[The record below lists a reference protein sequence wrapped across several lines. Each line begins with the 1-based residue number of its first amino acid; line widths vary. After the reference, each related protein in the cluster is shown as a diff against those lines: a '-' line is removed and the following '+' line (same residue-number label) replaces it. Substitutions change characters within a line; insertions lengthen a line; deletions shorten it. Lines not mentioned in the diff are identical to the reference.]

1 MTTAPSSSL
10 PDEHARS
17 AMLARQAIVNSA
29 QKVVGFELFNR
40 SQLHGGHT
48 AASDVLMVF
57 TALSH
62 AGSEELVGK
71 VPIFVNCT
79 HESLSGGHLELVNP
93 EKMVLEIPPL
103 GHLADSEVQAR
114 LPVLEQLRA
123 RGFHLAF
130 SHSVLESAYAAWLP
144 LANYIKIDLSVLRAD
159 QVSVLIKYA
168 KRHSQAE
175 LIAEK
180 VETKEQFD
188 FVSNLGVAL
197 FQGYWFARPT
207 LVKAKLLSPSQARVV
222 QLINLVRTQASTDE
236 IEEVLKKDAA
246 LAFNLLRLVNSASM
260 GLAREVSSF
269 RQAVMLLGLKKLF
282 RWAALLLTSSRASG
296 APAAIGQNAVV
307 RGRLMELLALKIWPK
322 DEADQAFVIGI
333 FSMLDQML
341 GMPLVDA
348 VTLLNINDASSAA
361 LLEHAGPMG
370 QLLRLAIA
378 CETGDAEP
386 FEQAA
391 SALGLDNQQ
400 INWSHLQALAWAD
413 QIPE

>member
-1 MTTAPSSSL
+1 MPAWGYALPPNAYNRRLSPFAHPTPAFMTTAPSSSL

-144 LANYIKIDLSVLRAD
+144 LANYIKIDLSVLRAGF
-159 QVSVLIKYA
+159 SWS
-168 KRHSQAE
+168 R
-175 LIAEK
+175 
-180 VETKEQFD
+180 
-188 FVSNLGVAL
+188 
-197 FQGYWFARPT
+197 RP
-207 LVKAKLLSPSQARVV
+207 
-222 QLINLVRTQASTDE
+222 
-236 IEEVLKKDAA
+236 AA
-246 LAFNLLRLVNSASM
+246 
-260 GLAREVSSF
+260 
-269 RQAVMLLGLKKLF
+269 
-282 RWAALLLTSSRASG
+282 RAS
-296 APAAIGQNAVV
+296 
-307 RGRLMELLALKIWPK
+307 L
-322 DEADQAFVIGI
+322 
-333 FSMLDQML
+333 
-341 GMPLVDA
+341 
-348 VTLLNINDASSAA
+348 
-361 LLEHAGPMG
+361 
-370 QLLRLAIA
+370 
-378 CETGDAEP
+378 
-386 FEQAA
+386 
-391 SALGLDNQQ
+391 
-400 INWSHLQALAWAD
+400 
-413 QIPE
+413 

>member
-1 MTTAPSSSL
+1 
-10 PDEHARS
+10 
-17 AMLARQAIVNSA
+17 MLARQAIVNGA

-40 SQLHGGHT
+40 SHLHGGHT

-62 AGSEELVGK
+62 AGADELIGK

-114 LPVLEQLRA
+114 LPALQQLRA
-123 RGFHLAF
+123 RGFQLAF
-130 SHSVLESAYAAWLP
+130 THSVLESAYAPWRP
-144 LANYIKIDLSVLRAD
+144 LADYIKLDISLLRAD
-159 QVSVLIKYA
+159 QVSVLVQYA

-180 VETKEQFD
+180 IETQEQFD
-188 FVSNLGVAL
+188 FVCTLGVQL

-207 LVKAKLLSPSQARVV
+207 LVQTKLLSPSQARVV

-260 GLAREVSSF
+260 GLGREITSF

-282 RWAALLLTSSRASG
+282 RWAALLLTTSRASG
-296 APAAIGQNAVV
+296 VPAAIGQNAVV
-307 RGRLMELLALKIWPK
+307 RGRLMELLAQSIWPK
-322 DEADQAFVIGI
+322 EEADQAFVIGI
-333 FSMLDQML
+333 FSMLDKML
-341 GMPLVDA
+341 GMSLADA
-348 VTLLNINDASSAA
+348 VNLLNIPDASSAA

-370 QLLRLAIA
+370 QLLALAIA
-378 CETGDAEP
+378 CETGEAEP

-391 SALGLDNQQ
+391 QSLGLDNQR